1 MTKLKVRR
9 IGNSLGAILPTEVLR
24 RLRVGEGDELFV
36 VEDDEGV
43 AAHAVRPPTSY
54 EALEAF
60 EEGRKRYRNALRR
73 LAQ

>member
-9 IGNSLGAILPTEVLR
+9 IGNSLGAILPSEVLN
-24 RLRVGEGDELFV
+24 RLRVGEGDEIFV
-36 VEDDEGV
+36 IEDEDGV
-43 AAHAVRPPTSY
+43 KLTPYDPDFE

-60 EEGRKRYRNALRR
+60 EGGRKKYRNALRK

>member
-43 AAHAVRPPTSY
+43 RLTPYDPDFD